1 MTLYKIMFGVYPSFK
16 RKQKSMY
23 FPSFMLG
30 VKVSQAAVQRVQDW
44 RFQRVAECIT
54 GATCTKIVTLRH

>member
-1 MTLYKIMFGVYPSFK
+1 
-16 RKQKSMY
+16 
-23 FPSFMLG
+23 MLG

-54 GATCTKIVTLRH
+54 GATCTKIVTLRHYNKGRANCIIADQFIEA